1 MFANKL
7 VTDGSTLIVHFAR
20 RKREGVQ
27 MVDLTLDD
35 FSADEIDT
43 YLRPC
48 ALDPGIN
55 NAFTASY
62 GHGEQEHMLLSL
74 TSKEY
79 YTKLKNPPE
88 EARLKARKD
97 ACGISRIES
106 NMPSAKTSSIDTYKV
121 HVRYLLQNLRTLFT
135 FYGPEQGKS
144 KWFRLKRKQ
153 SVLMDCVNILVDG
166 GTKYNKEKRDS
177 RKTRRNRKRRKKA
190 RQERMER

>member
-7 VTDGSTLIVHFAR
+7 VTDGSTLIVHFSR

-35 FSADEIDT
+35 FSADEVDT

-62 GHGEQEHMLLSL
+62 GHGEQEHMLLSP

-88 EARLKARKD
+88 EARLKARKE

-106 NMPSAKTSSIDTYKV
+106 NMPSAKPLALTPTKCTLGIFFK
-121 HVRYLLQNLRTLFT
+121 NLRTLF
-135 FYGPEQGKS
+135 S
-144 KWFRLKRKQ
+144 
-153 SVLMDCVNILVDG
+153 
-166 GTKYNKEKRDS
+166 DS
-177 RKTRRNRKRRKKA
+177 C
-190 RQERMER
+190 